1 MLETLAFVG
10 VGNMGNPMAA
20 NLIAAGYP
28 LRVFDTVAA
37 RCDNLVASGAV
48 RATSIADA
56 VASASV
62 VLLSLP
68 GPPQVEAVM
77 LGPGG
82 VLASAARGT
91 RVIDTST
98 SSGPLLQRIEAA
110 ASDVGVEVLECP
122 VTNAIDGAVRG
133 ELTLFTAGD
142 PAVLE
147 AVRPILEVVSST
159 IHFVGKHGNAAVVKL
174 LTNQLWFV
182 SAAALGEALML
193 GAKAGVP
200 LETVWAALK
209 TSAGDSWVVR
219 HDTPSIFAGHYDP
232 SFSLALCCKDLG
244 LIQEIAAEQ
253 GQVLPMTTLAQERF
267 EAAKARYGA
276 DAGELHVARLIEEAA
291 GLLLRPPHGE
301 PI

>member
-98 SSGPLLQRIEAA
+98 SSGPLLQRIVAA
-110 ASDVGVEVLECP
+110 ASEVGVEVLECP

-182 SAAALGEALML
+182 SAAALGEALN
-193 GAKAGVP
+193 
-200 LETVWAALK
+200 